1 MLRIIFVAAALTA
14 DVTPVEKVVT
24 MLRDLQTQ
32 VQEEGKAEAT
42 TYDKFA
48 CFCKAKTDEKTD
60 AITTGATTVS
70 TLQSDL
76 ATYQSNRD
84 TLNGQIDTLNT
95 NIDTYNSEFKAATE
109 MRESEKATFDAAF
122 KDMTKAIGAL
132 ERAIETLKASKSSDV
147 SAYLQTDLATTVQKA
162 LLTADAFGIETDKSV
177 LALLVQPTDDGT
189 RGVANQ
195 DYEFKSGGII
205 STLEGLLGTF
215 RTQKSTLES
224 ENAQAQSDFDLAA
237 QGKTAQIKA
246 AQVTLAEKEELR
258 STATKNIAEAQADL
272 TETNAVLNDDRLYLK
287 DLTSKCETKAKEWDQ
302 RSAMRSDELS
312 AITQALAVIEGVV
325 ATKATETG
333 VGGRDAMGSKGRDE
347 NAPSA
352 SSFLQVSVRKATQP
366 ADAEEDME
374 REKLVALLVGKA
386 KELKSPALMSLATA
400 AKTDVFAKVKRMI
413 QELIE
418 RLLAEEADE
427 ADHKGW
433 CDEELAKTTKDR
445 DYRLRDV
452 AKLHAELSDGYAKKD
467 TLELN
472 KKELTHQI
480 GNLTADLAT
489 EQQNRNEEKAENEQT
504 VSDAQEGV
512 TAVQQAMDILS
523 HFYGEA
529 AKATVF
535 TQQPADD
542 AMPDAGWKTGE
553 AYTGSQSASTGI
565 LGMLDVIMGDF
576 KRTIS
581 ETQAAEEQAKRD
593 FVEFDRETQVSI
605 STKTSA
611 LSNTNTE
618 LTATNNQIADNLRD
632 LRTQQNLL
640 DTAVQTWVD
649 LLPQCVADPGM
660 SYAERVEKRNQEIEA
675 LRSAYCIL
683 DNREV
688 GCDGVPSCA
697 RRGEHDA
704 LFGPRSPARLRPR
717 RGGPCRTGRPVV
729 RWGRV

>member
-1 MLRIIFVAAALTA
+1 
-14 DVTPVEKVVT
+14 

-84 TLNGQIDTLNT
+84 TLNGEIDTLNT
-95 NIDTYNSEFKAATE
+95 NIETYNDEFKASTE

-162 LLTADAFGIETDKSV
+162 LLTADAYGIETDKNV

-215 RTQKSTLES
+215 RDQKSTLES

-302 RSAMRSDELS
+302 RSSMRSDELS

-325 ATKATETG
+325 ASKAVETG
-333 VGGRDAMGSKGRDE
+333 VGGRDAMGAQNVNED
-347 NAPSA
+347 APSA
-352 SSFLQVSVRKATQP
+352 SGAFFTQVSIRKATEP
-366 ADAEEDME
+366 DSGEEDMT
-374 REKLVALLVGKA
+374 REKLVAMLVSKGKA
-386 KELKSPALMSLATA
+386 LHSPALMSLAAA

-433 CDEELAKTTKDR
+433 CDEEIAKTTKDR
-445 DYRLRDV
+445 DYRLRDIEE
-452 AKLHAELSDGYAKKD
+452 LHNELESGNARREV
-467 TLELN
+467 LEED
-472 KKELTHQI
+472 KKELTEQI
-480 GNLTADLAT
+480 AQLKADLANET
-489 EQQNRNEEKAENEQT
+489 ADRAEEKAENEQT
-504 VSDAQEGV
+504 IKDSEEGV
-512 TAVQQAMDILS
+512 DAVAQAIDILA

-529 AKATVF
+529 AKGGTYGESFRQLPDEA
-535 TQQPADD
+535 
-542 AMPDAGWKTGE
+542 PDAGFDGN
-553 AYTGSQSASTGI
+553 YTGSQSASTGI
-565 LGMLDVIMGDF
+565 LGMLDVIKGDF
-576 KRTIS
+576 ERTIRD
-581 ETQAAEEQAKRD
+581 TTAAEEQAKRD
-593 FVEFDRETQVSI
+593 FVEFERETKVSI
-605 STKTSA
+605 GTKQTA
-611 LSNTNTE
+611 LDTTDSE
-618 LTATNNQIADNLRD
+618 LTEVKNKIAEDLSS
-632 LRTQQNLL
+632 LRTQQDLF
-640 DTAVQTWVD
+640 DTAVKTWEE
-649 LLPQCVADPGM
+649 LIPQCVADPGM
-660 SYAERVEKRNQEIEA
+660 SYEERVEKRNAEIAA
-675 LRSAYCIL
+675 LKDAYCL
-683 DNREV
+683 LNNEEV
-688 GCDGVPSCA
+688 GCSGVFLQI
-697 RRGEHDA
+697 RR
-704 LFGPRSPARLRPR
+704 SLRH
-717 RGGPCRTGRPVV
+717 
-729 RWGRV
+729 

>member
-1 MLRIIFVAAALTA
+1 
-14 DVTPVEKVVT
+14 

-84 TLNGQIDTLNT
+84 TLNGEIDTLNT
-95 NIDTYNSEFKAATE
+95 NIETYNDEFKASTE

-162 LLTADAFGIETDKSV
+162 LLTADAYGIETDKNV

-215 RTQKSTLES
+215 RDQKSTLES

-302 RSAMRSDELS
+302 RSSMRSDVLA

-325 ATKATETG
+325 ATKAIETG
-333 VGGRDAMGSKGRDE
+333 VGGRDAMGAQNVNED
-347 NAPSA
+347 APSA
-352 SSFLQVSVRKATQP
+352 SGAFFTQVSIRKATEP
-366 ADAEEDME
+366 DSGEEDMT
-374 REKLVALLVGKA
+374 REKLVAMLVSKGKA
-386 KELKSPALMSLATA
+386 LHSPALMSLAAA

-433 CDEELAKTTKDR
+433 CDEEIAKTTKDR

-452 AKLHAELSDGYAKKD
+452 SKLHNELADGYGRKGE
-467 TLELN
+467 LEEN

-489 EQQNRNEEKAENEQT
+489 ETQNRNEEKAENAQT
-504 VSDAQEGV
+504 VADSEEGV
-512 TAVQQAMDILS
+512 TAVQQAIDILA

-535 TQQPADD
+535 TQQPSVDD
-542 AMPDAGWKTGE
+542 EAPDA
-553 AYTGSQSASTGI
+553 GSQSASTGI

-581 ETQAAEEQAKRD
+581 ETTAAEEQ
-593 FVEFDRETQVSI
+593 
-605 STKTSA
+605 
-611 LSNTNTE
+611 
-618 LTATNNQIADNLRD
+618 
-632 LRTQQNLL
+632 
-640 DTAVQTWVD
+640 
-649 LLPQCVADPGM
+649 
-660 SYAERVEKRNQEIEA
+660 
-675 LRSAYCIL
+675 
-683 DNREV
+683 
-688 GCDGVPSCA
+688 
-697 RRGEHDA
+697 
-704 LFGPRSPARLRPR
+704 
-717 RGGPCRTGRPVV
+717 
-729 RWGRV
+729 